1 MPKNTYKKI
10 ITEIIKKELPEASI
24 FLFGS
29 RARGDN
35 SPGSD
40 VDIAIYHIATPY
52 LMTDFYKL
60 AKKNKWIVNK
70 NLGNYNMCECVIS
83 YPNFTSQDIKKSL
96 QWSISHFYLNFPYL
110 FKQIRSINSLTDLK
124 ILIKYFF
131 SYLFLVK
138 NLYASDKNPFK
149 FSQKIKIE

>member
-40 VDIAIYHIATPY
+40 VDIAIYNKKPINIITIAKIQDEIESANVPFFVDIVDANYTSDI
-52 LMTDFYKL
+52 MKKL
-60 AKKNKWIVNK
+60 IEK
-70 NLGNYNMCECVIS
+70 
-83 YPNFTSQDIKKSL
+83 
-96 QWSISHFYLNFPYL
+96 
-110 FKQIRSINSLTDLK
+110 
-124 ILIKYFF
+124 
-131 SYLFLVK
+131 
-138 NLYASDKNPFK
+138 DKVLWK
-149 FSQKIKIE
+149 A